1 MNGSVTVVQNLQSQ
15 IQANV
20 IASNIQELEKLSN
33 GPYIHSILR
42 GLLLSILETPTGTH
56 GEEQKVKTP

>member
-1 MNGSVTVVQNLQSQ
+1 MNGSETVVQNLQSQ

-20 IASNIQELEKLSN
+20 IASNIQELEKLPN

-42 GLLLSILETPTGTH
+42 GLLLSISET
-56 GEEQKVKTP
+56 